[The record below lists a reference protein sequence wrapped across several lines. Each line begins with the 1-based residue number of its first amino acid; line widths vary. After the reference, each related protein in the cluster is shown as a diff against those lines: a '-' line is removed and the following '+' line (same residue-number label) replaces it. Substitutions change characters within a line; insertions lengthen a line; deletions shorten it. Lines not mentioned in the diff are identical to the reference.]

1 MNLFLLA
8 VSTENFTFFD
18 GCVVAAAGILTVILI
33 LFIISV
39 CISISAKI
47 IYFFQHK
54 GEKEILRKKAPKPEV
69 HAPAAP
75 AAPAPVKVSEAPEPM
90 QDDKELVAAITAAIA
105 ASMNTSP
112 DRLIVRSFR
121 RPKNWQNEAIQE
133 QIYHSAG
140 FKAGL

>member
-1 MNLFLLA
+1 MNLFLLV

-39 CISISAKI
+39 CISVSARI
-47 IYFFQHK
+47 IYFFEHK
-54 GEKEILRKKAPKPEV
+54 GEKEILRKKAAQPEV

-75 AAPAPVKVSEAPEPM
+75 VPEPTAVSEAPLPL